1 MNNRVEYKE
10 HIGVMKKEVA
20 DILTSLPKGIFIDAT
35 YGYGSHFDYFTDNV
49 LNLNFIGFDRDSEA
63 IANAQLGHKVYKLNF
78 SKIKDYLI
86 KNNISE
92 LSGIFYDFGVSS
104 HQIDSNNR
112 GFSFQHNSNLD
123 MRMDQTQNKSAME
136 VINKYS
142 LNELINIFKKYGEIQ
157 NSKQIANSIVN
168 SRPINTTN
176 ELKNLIQKSMPPQ
189 NPKYV
194 EKAIRKVFQSIR
206 IEVNDEL
213 SEIYDSLN
221 GVKDFIQKDGAIIC
235 LTYHSL
241 EDKIVKD
248 FFKIVTTGCICDP
261 KITVCICMQT
271 PEYKYGKVKKLK
283 PHYSEILSN
292 SRSKSA
298 TLRYG
303 IKL

>member
-1 MNNRVEYKE
+1 
-10 HIGVMKKEVA
+10 MKKEVA

-35 YGYGSHFDYFTDNV
+35 YGYGSHFKYFSDNS

-63 IANAQLGHKVYKLNF
+63 IANAQIGHKVYKLNF
-78 SKIKDYLI
+78 AKIKDYLI
-86 KNNISE
+86 ENNIST
-92 LSGIFYDFGVSS
+92 LSGVFYDFGVSS

-112 GFSFQHNSNLD
+112 GFSFQYNSNLD

-136 VINKYS
+136 VVNQYS
-142 LNELINIFKKYGEIQ
+142 LNDLINIFKKYGELQ
-157 NSKQIANSIVN
+157 NSNLIANSIVN
-168 SRPINTTN
+168 SRPIYTTN

-189 NPKYV
+189 NPKFV

-248 FFKIVTTGCICDP
+248 FFKILTTGCVCDP
-261 KITVCICMQT
+261 KITVCVCKQL

-283 PHYSEILSN
+283 PHYSEVLSN

>member
-35 YGYGSHFDYFTDNV
+35 YGYGSHFNYFSDKA

-63 IANAQLGHKVYKLNF
+63 VANAQIGHKVHKLNF

-86 KNNISE
+86 ENNITE
-92 LSGIFYDFGVSS
+92 LSGVFYDFGVSS

-136 VINKYS
+136 VINQYS
-142 LNELINIFKKYGEIQ
+142 LKELINIFKKYGELQ
-157 NSKQIANSIVN
+157 NSNQIANSIVN
-168 SRPINTTN
+168 SRPIYTTN
-176 ELKNLIQKSMPPQ
+176 ELKNLIQQSMPPQ
-189 NPKYV
+189 NPKFV

-248 FFKIVTTGCICDP
+248 FFKILTTGCVCDP
-261 KITVCICMQT
+261 KITVCICMQL

-283 PHYSEILSN
+283 PHYSEVLSN

>member
-10 HIGVMKKEVA
+10 HNGVMKKEVA

-35 YGYGSHFDYFTDNV
+35 YGYGSHFKYFSDNS

-63 IANAQLGHKVYKLNF
+63 IANAQIGHKVYKLNF
-78 SKIKDYLI
+78 AKIKDYLI
-86 KNNISE
+86 ENNIST
-92 LSGIFYDFGVSS
+92 LSGVFYDFGVSS

-112 GFSFQHNSNLD
+112 GFSFQYNSNLD

-136 VINKYS
+136 VVNQYS
-142 LNELINIFKKYGEIQ
+142 LDDLINIFKKYGEIQ
-157 NSKQIANSIVN
+157 NSKLIANSIVN
-168 SRPINTTN
+168 SRPIYTTN

-189 NPKYV
+189 NPKFV

-248 FFKIVTTGCICDP
+248 FFKILTTGCVCDP
-261 KITVCICMQT
+261 KITVCICKQL

-283 PHYSEILSN
+283 PHHSEVLSN

>member
-1 MNNRVEYKE
+1 
-10 HIGVMKKEVA
+10 MKKEVA

-35 YGYGSHFDYFTDNV
+35 YGYGSHFDYFTDNA

-142 LNELINIFKKYGEIQ
+142 LNELINIFRKYGEIQ

-283 PHYSEILSN
+283 PHYSEVLSN